1 MLDEY
6 CWNFVY
12 TCTVAQPRVMS
23 NSGGKTTGAMSD
35 KEVKA
40 QLDRMV
46 SFILREA
53 DEKAN
58 EVRIKAEEEFAASK
72 QSAVQT
78 EKFKLMKEYEKKEK
92 QVDVEKRMYD
102 LMCASVRS

>member
-1 MLDEY
+1 MA
-6 CWNFVY
+6 
-12 TCTVAQPRVMS
+12 TAKTA
-23 NSGGKTTGAMSD
+23 GGMSD

-58 EVRIKAEEEFAASK
+58 EVRIKAEDEFAAQR
-72 QSAVQT
+72 QSAVQA
-78 EKFKLMKEYEKKEK
+78 EKLKLMKEYEKKEK
-92 QVDVEKRMYD
+92 QVDVEKRMY
-102 LMCASVRS
+102 A

>member
-1 MLDEY
+1 MA
-6 CWNFVY
+6 
-12 TCTVAQPRVMS
+12 TA
-23 NSGGKTTGAMSD
+23 KTTGAMSD

-58 EVRIKAEEEFAASK
+58 EVRIKAEEEFAAQK
-72 QSAVQT
+72 LNTVQS
-78 EKFKLMKEYEKKEK
+78 EKLKLFKEYERKEK
-92 QVDVEKRMYD
+92 QVDVEKRMYALHD
-102 LMCASVRS
+102 D